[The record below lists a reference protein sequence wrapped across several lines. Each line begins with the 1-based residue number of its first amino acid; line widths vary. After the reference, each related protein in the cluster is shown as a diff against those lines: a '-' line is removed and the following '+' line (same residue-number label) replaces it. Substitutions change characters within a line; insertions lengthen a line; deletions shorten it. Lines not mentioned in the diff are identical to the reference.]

1 MLYWTWRHWLSEP
14 GRAGLTA
21 FAFASVLALSA
32 MFDGLFVGI
41 LEDLRA
47 FPASLPS
54 DLVAIEEGNTYF
66 SLAPS
71 NLPQLSRM
79 NAEEVPGVMDVQPLK
94 LAPFIFRY
102 NGLTTPA
109 MLVAFDLNGGP
120 QQLRAGRAPTPA
132 RDIVLDSNLA
142 RRHAADLGD
151 PVVILDHDLNVVGL
165 SEGTSSAFTSYA
177 FITYDRL
184 IDLAIESE
192 LPFGTDEGGLVSAL
206 LINLEDGADIDESR
220 QLLEAALPE
229 ADLFTPAELGD
240 AEAVMGRRML
250 GPIFLLIQS
259 ITWLITLL
267 TMAMLRYAEVQ
278 SHLRQFGIHKA
289 LGVKPTQLVY
299 ILTIGGALTAVLA
312 LPLAAV
318 IAKGLSWM
326 TSTWNPL
333 YVPRVWDPQVL
344 ARTGALA
351 ILGSVAGSL
360 IPLRRLVRLDP
371 VLVFQR

>member
-32 MFDGLFVGI
+32 LFDGLFVGI

-47 FPASLPS
+47 FPASLPT
-54 DLVAIEEGNTYF
+54 DLVAIEDGNTYF

-71 NLPQLSRM
+71 NLPQLARM
-79 NAEEVPGVMDVQPLK
+79 SAEAVPGVMEVQPIK

-120 QQLRAGRAPTPA
+120 QHLRAGRAPSPA

-142 RRHAADLGD
+142 RRHNVGLGD
-151 PVVILDHDLNVVGL
+151 PVVVLDHDLIVVGL
-165 SEGTSSAFTSYA
+165 SDGTSSAFTPYA

-206 LINLEDGADIDESR
+206 LINLEEGADNNETR
-220 QLLEAALPE
+220 RLLKAAMPE
-229 ADLFTPAELGD
+229 ADLFTPAELGE
-240 AEAVMGRRML
+240 AEAVLGRRML

-259 ITWLITLL
+259 IAWLITFL

-289 LGVKPTQLVY
+289 LGVKPTQLAY
-299 ILTIGGALTAVLA
+299 ILAIGGVLTAAFA

-326 TSTWNPL
+326 TLSWNPL
-333 YVPRVWDPQVL
+333 YLPRVWDSQVL

-351 ILGSVAGSL
+351 LLGSVAGSL
-360 IPLRRLVRLDP
+360 IPLREIVRLDP